1 MQWLQC
7 EAESSCDI
15 LNSLEI
21 VYINLDR
28 SVDRRVALRKQHS
41 KAIESFTEK
50 IENDFRFRF
59 YTIYYKK
66 VMEYIKKSYTWS
78 DHV

>member
-7 EAESSCDI
+7 EAESTCDI

-28 SVDRRVALRKQHS
+28 SVDRRVALEHDFIKEGLTPYVRLFKG
-41 KAIESFTEK
+41 
-50 IENDFRFRF
+50 FRFRF

-66 VMEYIKKSYTWS
+66 VMEYIKKSYTWG

>member
-7 EAESSCDI
+7 EAESTCDI

-28 SVDRRVALRKQHS
+28 SVDRRVALRKQHT
-41 KAIESFTEK
+41 KAI
-50 IENDFRFRF
+50 
-59 YTIYYKK
+59 
-66 VMEYIKKSYTWS
+66 
-78 DHV
+78 